1 MLITAMEP
9 RRGRRTALFLDGELA
24 VTLDAE
30 TLLAHGWKIGREI
43 TDEELHEM
51 IERSESRRAG
61 EKALYLLE
69 HRNHSKKELADKIAR
84 TTSRSAAQEAAEH
97 MEELGLVNDEAFA
110 RSYASELFCRKG
122 FAAMRVRQELLR
134 KGIAREVAESVIDE
148 LAPEP
153 EHALRDLVERRYARQ
168 LSDEKDIRRTVAA
181 LGRLGYRDDEIRSV
195 LRDYLS
201 DEPEGFNAL

>member
-1 MLITAMEP
+1 
-9 RRGRRTALFLDGELA
+9 
-24 VTLDAE
+24 
-30 TLLAHGWKIGREI
+30 
-43 TDEELHEM
+43 
-51 IERSESRRAG
+51 
-61 EKALYLLE
+61 
-69 HRNHSKKELADKIAR
+69 
-84 TTSRSAAQEAAEH
+84 

-134 KGIAREVAESVIDE
+134 KGIAREVAEAVIDE

-181 LGRLGYRDDEIRSV
+181 LGRLGYHYDEIRSV